1 MSDEKV
7 SDVVEVKCGVIY
19 RGGSHTVAL
28 TIENLSDEQ
37 FAWFVCEALHRVAVD
52 ALRYA
57 AEDFNGSARVINEPE
72 SATRQ

>member
-1 MSDEKV
+1 MV
-7 SDVVEVKCGVIY
+7 SNVVEVKCGVIY
-19 RGGSHTVAL
+19 KGDSHTVAL

-57 AEDFNGSARVINEPE
+57 AEDFDGTARLITQPE